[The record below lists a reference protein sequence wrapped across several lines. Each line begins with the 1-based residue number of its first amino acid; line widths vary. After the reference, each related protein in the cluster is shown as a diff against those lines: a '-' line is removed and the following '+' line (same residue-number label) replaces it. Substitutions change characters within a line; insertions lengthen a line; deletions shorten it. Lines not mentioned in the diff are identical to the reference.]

1 MLASGGGALVGS
13 LRWIIGLFYLQ
24 VAIKKASDDESGAF
38 FDFAFLLI

>member
-13 LRWIIGLFYLQ
+13 LSWIIGLLNLQ
-24 VAIKKASDDESGAF
+24 VAIKKASDVSLGF